1 MKTFPVGLARNNAE
15 SDRCAILA
23 IDHDVGER
31 RNTNDIDANRR
42 KEMISKKPLDNG
54 SRMIVELSL
63 VNSIEASVD
72 LSKFV
77 VHLNC
82 FYSVCL

>member
-1 MKTFPVGLARNNAE
+1 MQ
-15 SDRCAILA
+15 
-23 IDHDVGER
+23 
-31 RNTNDIDANRR
+31 
-42 KEMISKKPLDNG
+42 EMISKKPLDNG